1 MSFLDENG
9 LSYFYG
15 KLKETF
21 IRTVNS
27 QGPDANGNVAITN
40 VATADNLTSPD
51 AQASYSEFI
60 YRTSGGSAS
69 LSSGEAQLVYI
80 DGNVNIQG
88 RVAENF
94 DINATNGILVTYS
107 ASIWREQIYTSGT
120 YVFSYARPTSSIAT
134 SSWTPT
140 IGNWSYN
147 GTTVSLASFGLYA
160 QNVFAPSIMASV
172 SSTGASAPQIVPNTW
187 MNQVSQSDTYNF
199 IYSGN
204 SWTYN
209 NVSTDLTAYGIT
221 FSGTPVEGD
230 TIIVNYQA
238 GTADSTITVVYTA
251 PEQGTIIV
259 ATPTAFSAT
268 GFNQFDKNSM
278 FIQNASI
285 SNGMVVSN
293 TGTYLCYCRA
303 KGGVDNGYVAYSA
316 SGRIR
321 NIGWCANLP
330 AIGEAVITTD
340 QSVSTTLASIPF
352 NDDGYVVVVVTSMND
367 LCVHPKW
374 SGSADNEYSDYVA
387 PSVITLPLVDT
398 EGNTIPIGSYGMPAV
413 GGVSDRLNLDAGT
426 YIKKIERLENT
437 TTNMNYVINLGV
449 VYDYDSN
456 YIYYVLDNP
465 ITYIVDINPV
475 YIVNDWGTEEFIGT
489 TVNLKAQTLY
499 GQNLR
504 DKLRT
509 DVVTI
514 SAQNLTPAQ
523 QNQVRT
529 NINAVSK
536 NGDTVNGGLVLAP
549 SSTTQSALT
558 LKNTQNAISDSP
570 TSTSMKYIRFIDK
583 NEYLM
588 QYIRSEITATESGLY
603 IIARN
608 AAGDGNQLGIYQGK
622 DGSRRISLNSTAWRT
637 ALGLG
642 TNGNLPITVAQG
654 GTGATGAAAAR
665 SNLQAAHLI
674 IPANLTEYGLSVS
687 GTKYNFTL
695 AELFA
700 AVPGYSRVS
709 IPWIKSQDTSAFGTL
724 AGELPTGTTDYG
736 MLTLEKAA
744 SLGEFRFVRYSS
756 SNAFHGSFTTINSRG
771 FNGWVE
777 DKA

>member
-27 QGPDANGNVAITN
+27 QGPDTNGNVAITN

-51 AQASYSEFI
+51 AQASYGEFI

-94 DINATNGILVTYS
+94 NINTTNGILVTYS
-107 ASIWREQIYTSGT
+107 APIWREQIDTSGT
-120 YVFSYARPTSSIAT
+120 YVFSYTKPTSSLAT

-147 GTTVSLASFGLYA
+147 GTTVSLASFGLYT
-160 QNVFAPSIMASV
+160 QNVSAPSIMASV
-172 SSTGASAPQIVPNTW
+172 SSTGVSAPQVVPNTW
-187 MNQVSQSDTYNF
+187 MNQVSYSGTYNF
-199 IYSGN
+199 IYDGSG
-204 SWTYN
+204 WTYN
-209 NVSTDLTAYGIT
+209 NASVNLATYGIT
-221 FSGTPVEGD
+221 FSGTPVDGD
-230 TIIVNYQA
+230 VIIINYQA
-238 GTADSTITVVYTA
+238 GTANSTITVVYTA

-268 GFNQFDKNSM
+268 GFNQFNKNSM

-285 SNGMVVSN
+285 NNGLIVSN

-303 KGGVDNGYVAYSA
+303 KGGVDNGYVAYSE

-330 AIGEAVITTD
+330 AIGEAVITTG
-340 QSVSTTLASIPF
+340 QSVSNTLASIPF
-352 NDDGYVVVVVTSMND
+352 DNDGYVVVVATSMND
-367 LCVHPKW
+367 LCIHPKW

-387 PSVITLPLVDT
+387 PSVITLPIVDT
-398 EGNTIPIGSYGMPAV
+398 EGNTIPIGSYGMPAI

-426 YIKKIERLENT
+426 YIKRIERLENT
-437 TTNMNYVINLGV
+437 TTNMNYVVNLGV

-465 ITYIVDINPV
+465 TTYIVDINPV

-514 SAQNLTPAQ
+514 STQDLTSTQ
-523 QNQVRT
+523 QAQVRA

-536 NGDTVNGGLVLAP
+536 NGDTINGGLMLAP
-549 SSTTQSALT
+549 SASTQSVIT
-558 LKNTQNAISDSP
+558 IKNLANSISDSP
-570 TSTSMKYIRFIDK
+570 TSTSMRYIRFTDK
-583 NEYLM
+583 NDFLI

-603 IIARN
+603 IAARN
-608 AAGDGNQLGIYQGK
+608 SAGDVNHLGIYQGK
-622 DGSRRISLNSTAWRT
+622 DGSKRITLDGTAWRT

-642 TNGNLPITVAQG
+642 TNGELPITAAQG
-654 GTGATGAAAAR
+654 GTGATSIGAAKVAFGLGR
-665 SNLQAAHLI
+665 SAEQNFVVSAPSSSTTQFLILSTKVVTPNHPLYGKTLQIYFQSTGILLWNATD
-674 IPANLTEYGLSVS
+674 N
-687 GTKYNFTL
+687 
-695 AELFA
+695 A
-700 AVPGYSRVS
+700 AVWTMAP
-709 IPWIKSQDTSAFGTL
+709 
-724 AGELPTGTTDYG
+724 
-736 MLTLEKAA
+736 
-744 SLGEFRFVRYSS
+744 
-756 SNAFHGSFTTINSRG
+756 
-771 FNGWVE
+771 
-777 DKA
+777 